1 MPYYLEMVRGSTIG
15 QLYEIPDGAVS
26 IGRSSQNTIALP
38 SAEKNV
44 SGHHAIIYKSPERI
58 MVQDLQSTNGTFVNE
73 ERVTDR
79 EMAPGD
85 ILGFGMGGPRLKL
98 LFSEAVRDVSP
109 PVEEQ
114 KSMKMTGA
122 GTYDE
127 QLPLMMSK
135 DATASETKDTVYKL
149 KRQKYEQESEG
160 ASPSLTVEMEQ
171 KLIDRSIDPE
181 SMKNLMKNGERLE
194 KIIAR
199 GNLGQTQAAM
209 LQSAYKANKSMRRQ
223 LYYVIAGILFISA
236 AAISFF
242 GIRAFQY
249 KRIVNKAHTLKEDL
263 NEYEKKIAAAKADP
277 NKNKAELEALI
288 AQLEEK
294 QKSLSTLKTQ
304 INEDDFGKF
313 YSDPLEQ
320 RIDDVLQRFGE
331 TDYHIPP
338 EMIDRVRYHIDY
350 YSGRLKNTVAR
361 YLQRKEKY
369 FPMIHRIFRE
379 KNLPLELAYVSM
391 LESGFNPKALSHA
404 GARGL
409 WQFMPKTGRQFG
421 LTVNN
426 NVDERCDPQKATYA
440 AAEYFKDL
448 IGIFGGKSSVMLCMA
463 AYNAGEGRVMGALR
477 KIDDPMRNRDFWYIY
492 RMGYLAE
499 ETNEYIPRVIAFI
512 IISEHPGDYGFGSS
526 AVADTDTEQLESE
539 TDFVEFD
546 YRIE

>member
-1 MPYYLEMVRGSTIG
+1 MPYYLEMVRGSAVG
-15 QLYEIPDGAVS
+15 QLYLLPDGAVS

-73 ERVTDR
+73 QRVTER
-79 EMAPGD
+79 ELASGD
-85 ILGFGMGGPRLKL
+85 VLGFGLGGPRLRMV
-98 LFSEAVRDVSP
+98 FSEKERDASSLQSSDENKVRL
-109 PVEEQ
+109 
-114 KSMKMTGA
+114 TGV

-135 DATASETKDTVYKL
+135 DATASEQKDTVYKL
-149 KRQKYEQESEG
+149 KKQKIDPVPEDTSSATLEI
-160 ASPSLTVEMEQ
+160 EQ
-171 KLIDRSIDPE
+171 KLIDRSIDQD
-181 SMKNLMKNGERLE
+181 SMQHLMKNGERLE
-194 KIIAR
+194 KIVAR
-199 GNLGQTQAAM
+199 GNLGQTQTAM
-209 LQSAYKANKSMRRQ
+209 LQSAFKANRSMRRQ
-223 LYYVIAGILFISA
+223 LYYIIAVILFLSA
-236 AAISFF
+236 AVTSFF

-249 KRIVNKAHTLKEDL
+249 KHIVVKARTIKHDL
-263 NEYEKKIAAAKADP
+263 DEYEKRIAAAKENP
-277 NKNKAELEALI
+277 GRNKQELEALI

-304 INEDDFGKF
+304 MNEDDFGKF
-313 YSDPLEQ
+313 YSDPLER
-320 RIDDVLQRFGE
+320 RIDEVLLRFGE

-338 EMIDRVRYHIDY
+338 EMIERVKYHIDY
-350 YSGRLKNTVAR
+350 YSGKLHNTVAR
-361 YLQRKEKY
+361 YLKRKEKY

-391 LESGFNPKALSHA
+391 LESGFNPMALSHA

-421 LTVNN
+421 LTVTDAL
-426 NVDERCDPQKATYA
+426 DERCDPQKATYA

-512 IISEHPGDYGFGSS
+512 IISEHPEDYGFGGSM
-526 AVADTDTEQLESE
+526 VQDTEPLESE

-546 YRIE
+546 YRIK